1 LPGRNICQGAV
12 SQQENSAGLPNRR
25 HILAPASTRPALSAG
40 AGKLE
45 REMKFLTESY
55 RGLSRFVAINTD
67 RLLVPVLIVASL
79 TLAGW
84 LVSLLQA
91 L

>member
-1 LPGRNICQGAV
+1 
-12 SQQENSAGLPNRR
+12 
-25 HILAPASTRPALSAG
+25 
-40 AGKLE
+40 
-45 REMKFLTESY
+45 
-55 RGLSRFVAINTD
+55 VAINTD